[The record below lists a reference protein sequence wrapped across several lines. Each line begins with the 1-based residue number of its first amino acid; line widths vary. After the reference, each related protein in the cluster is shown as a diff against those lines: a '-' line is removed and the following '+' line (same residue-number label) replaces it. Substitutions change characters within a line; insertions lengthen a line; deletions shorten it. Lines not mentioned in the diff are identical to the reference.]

1 MGTSSEKYI
10 QKTNREGEFS
20 GVKVGVKE
28 ISILALTCVVFLLS
42 SSGCSLGLDGS
53 GEESS
58 IDVQLTKFYTPPRQ
72 PDLSSGSARVT
83 SWSVTYDGVIR
94 RYDSLRAAHS
104 GYITKQTLGTATDQ
118 TPLYAYY
125 FEPEL
130 HENTVIVTAGLH
142 GNERL
147 AVWALFL
154 FLRHLSEEGE
164 KVPALKDLRTSTR
177 LVVVPVA
184 NPTGFTDTTRQNR
197 NGVDLNRNFD
207 YRWQEYEPKEDS
219 AFGYDYKG
227 ERPHSESETRLLARL
242 FRENASASA
251 YLDLH
256 NYGKR
261 DRHWSWYLPKHGPS
275 DDTIY
280 RQVVQEFKK
289 EEDIVFSLSTTMPTV
304 YNYMA
309 NTFSVHSSNPEFS
322 LALFGEKPYGSKD
335 VTAAV
340 QWYGNLIMG
349 HAKL

>member
-1 MGTSSEKYI
+1 
-10 QKTNREGEFS
+10 
-20 GVKVGVKE
+20 VKISVKD
-28 ISILALTCVVFLLS
+28 IGILAFTSVIVLLS
-42 SSGCSLGLDGS
+42 SSSCSLGLDGS
-53 GEESS
+53 GEKSS
-58 IDVQLTKFYTPPRQ
+58 IDVQLANFYTPPRQ
-72 PDLSSGSARVT
+72 PDLSSESARVT
-83 SWSVTYDGVIR
+83 SWSTTYDGIIR
-94 RYDSLRAAHS
+94 RYDSLRVDHS
-104 GYITKQTLGTATDQ
+104 GYITKQTLGTATDR

-125 FEPEL
+125 FEPES

-207 YRWQEYEPKEDS
+207 YRWEEYSPKEDS

-227 ERPHSESETRLLARL
+227 ERPHSELETRLLAQL
-242 FRENASASA
+242 FYEHASASA

-256 NYGKR
+256 NYGER
-261 DRHWSWYLPKHGPS
+261 DRHWSWYLPKYGPNN
-275 DDTIY
+275 DTIY
-280 RQVVQEFKK
+280 RQVVNTFRK
-289 EEDIVFSLSTTMPTV
+289 EEDTVFSLKTTRPTSD
-304 YNYMA
+304 NYMA
-309 NTFSVHSSNPEFS
+309 NTFDVHSSTPEFS
-322 LALFGEKPYGSKD
+322 LGLFGDDPYDATD

-340 QWYGNLIMG
+340 RWYGNLIMG
-349 HAKL
+349 YEKI